1 MSETAKWP
9 NPASLAAQSRRIET
23 LEDAKA
29 AFRRRYLEMKR
40 LGVKPFA

>member
-1 MSETAKWP
+1 LATAPPP
-9 NPASLAAQSRRIET
+9 NNGLAIT

-40 LGVKPFA
+40 PGVKPFA